1 MNEEFEKLLMIQ
13 VRGQLLINWLSA
25 LKELLTIPF
34 DEYSR
39 FHRKIF
45 SILIVELMNDGLKYV
60 SKQMEIYEKQ
70 RSMYLSKFF
79 SIIYTGVSQ
88 LKNAIT
94 DDEYIY
100 LYHLRNCAGHIFPVG
115 YDYIDL
121 YGNVKKNNK
130 VTMQTKS
137 GHKKMPLD
145 KLDVLLKKVC
155 QQYDVDDKNF
165 LSHIYTLSKDNLT
178 SMFEELSEHQR
189 NHLLI

>member
-79 SIIYTGVSQ
+79 SIIYTGVS
-88 LKNAIT
+88 
-94 DDEYIY
+94 
-100 LYHLRNCAGHIFPVG
+100 
-115 YDYIDL
+115 
-121 YGNVKKNNK
+121 
-130 VTMQTKS
+130 
-137 GHKKMPLD
+137 
-145 KLDVLLKKVC
+145 
-155 QQYDVDDKNF
+155 
-165 LSHIYTLSKDNLT
+165 
-178 SMFEELSEHQR
+178 
-189 NHLLI
+189 

>member
-60 SKQMEIYEKQ
+60 SKQMEICEKQ

-79 SIIYTGVSQ
+79 SIIYTGVS
-88 LKNAIT
+88 
-94 DDEYIY
+94 
-100 LYHLRNCAGHIFPVG
+100 
-115 YDYIDL
+115 
-121 YGNVKKNNK
+121 
-130 VTMQTKS
+130 
-137 GHKKMPLD
+137 
-145 KLDVLLKKVC
+145 
-155 QQYDVDDKNF
+155 
-165 LSHIYTLSKDNLT
+165 
-178 SMFEELSEHQR
+178 
-189 NHLLI
+189 